1 MTADRGPQNSFPG
14 PEDADVM
21 ARPEL
26 VELSDAAT
34 ERVVAH
40 LEASGLRCE
49 CCGAA
54 DFTIGSA
61 LPMGFLF
68 LDEDDDAYL
77 VALTCRNGDCGRP
90 RTGLRLAG
98 ADFLAATDS

>member
-1 MTADRGPQNSFPG
+1 MTADVASDSAPG

-26 VELSDAAT
+26 VELSDGAT

-40 LEASGLRCE
+40 LEATGLRCE

-54 DFTIGSA
+54 DFSIGSA

-77 VALTCRNGDCGRP
+77 VALTCRNPECARP

-98 ADFLAATDS
+98 ADFLAADDT